1 MSSSS
6 PQHANSEGERRSLF
20 VTWKKKKKKNVKL
33 EKMTRVL
40 VLPLPPF
47 PQQRFSMETMQSI
60 EISMVGNMAV
70 ESRQ

>member
-20 VTWKKKKKKNVKL
+20 VTWKKKKNVKL